1 MYSRRFLTQS
11 ALATLLG
18 MLPGLAAA
26 QAPSE
31 ATWRATQ
38 EPNGTRYLTFSATA
52 SVLGKPVAHQVTFFC
67 NPHSTRTE
75 KGMLGIEVRFNQ
87 VSVLKAFPFDAFEGP
102 DASTHGKKLLRLTLI
117 RPGQPDAHWNT
128 DVNGWTPDTHQF
140 TFGTAADSQVPRS
153 IERTVL
159 QALAHDAD
167 SLRITI
173 THPREPGT
181 TLAVQVPVAA
191 RRGDFKALLEGL
203 K

>member
-1 MYSRRFLTQS
+1 MHSRRLLNQTALAALLGLVPGLSAAQSPSDARWQVTQS
-11 ALATLLG
+11 G
-18 MLPGLAAA
+18 
-26 QAPSE
+26 
-31 ATWRATQ
+31 
-38 EPNGTRYLTFSATA
+38 NGTRYLTYSATA

-75 KGMLGIEVRFNQ
+75 KGMLGLEVRFNQ

-102 DASTHGKKLLRLTLI
+102 DATTHGKKLLRLTVI
-117 RPGQPDAHWNT
+117 RPGQPDAHMNT
-128 DVNGWTPDTHQF
+128 DVNGWTPDTQQF
-140 TFGTAADSQVPRS
+140 TFGTAADSQAARS
-153 IERTVL
+153 TERTVL

-173 THPREPGT
+173 THPRDPNT

>member
-38 EPNGTRYLTFSATA
+38 APNGTRYLTFSATA

-140 TFGTAADSQVPRS
+140 TFGTAADSQVARS

-173 THPREPGT
+173 THPRDPGT